1 MSVKLPNGTTFA
13 IASGYGSPITVTALS
28 NASTA
33 VATASAHGLTEGD
46 FVEVTSGWS
55 RLNGKVVR
63 VGTADTG
70 TFELEGIDTSSTTA
84 YPAGSG
90 IGTVRKISGWTQ
102 IQ

>member
-13 IASGYGSPITVTALS
+13 IASGYGTPITVTALS

-33 VATASAHGLTEGD
+33 VATATAHGLTEGE
-46 FVEVTSGWS
+46 FGEGTAGWA
-55 RLNGKVVR
+55 RRNGKVVR

-90 IGTVRKISGWTQ
+90 IGTVRKISGWT
-102 IQ
+102 

>member
-1 MSVKLPNGTTFA
+1 VKLPNGTTFA

-28 NASTA
+28 NASEA
-33 VATASAHGLTEGD
+33 IATATNTLTAGD

-63 VGTADTG
+63 VKAADSTSV
-70 TFELEGIDTSSTTA
+70 TLEDIDTSSTTA

-90 IGTVRKISGWTQ
+90 VGSIRKINGWT
-102 IQ
+102 

>member
-13 IASGYGSPITVTALS
+13 IASGYGSPVSVTSLS
-28 NASTA
+28 NASTT

-90 IGTVRKISGWTQ
+90 IGTVRKISGWT
-102 IQ
+102 